1 MLNGS
6 LDTILIEEADDEAS
20 SSGSIDKAITHVK
33 PSEVVINV
41 ANLENW
47 M

>member
-20 SSGSIDKAITHVK
+20 SSAGSIDKAITQMK

-41 ANLENW
+41 SNLEN
-47 M
+47 